1 MKLVRK
7 ENKETYTKFYNMWH
21 SMMQRCYYIKNSSY
35 KNYGEKGITVNE
47 RWHKFENFI
56 EDIDKVEGFNL
67 EKIMNSELELDKD
80 IKFNNNNNNNNKNS
94 TKEYSL
100 SNCKFVSKSENSGN
114 RLNNKLTVAV
124 DLKCEEVYIFKNRED
139 FCRKTNINSRDAF
152 NSIKNPGK
160 VSVKNKRWY
169 FFHLED
175 FDLEKIDKRL
185 IIEKIDPVND
195 LVVESIIDLPKY
207 NIKNGYR
214 KDGIHAVLGGRQKI
228 YKGFKYKRKF
238 IDRYKS
244 STTIERKFNK
254 LLEELN
260 RVE

>member
-21 SMMQRCYYIKNSSY
+21 SMMQRCYYTKNSSY
-35 KNYGEKGITVNE
+35 KNDGEKGITVNE
-47 RWHKFENFI
+47 RWHKF
-56 EDIDKVEGFNL
+56 
-67 EKIMNSELELDKD
+67 SELELDKD
-80 IKFNNNNNNNNKNS
+80 IKFNNKNS

-114 RLNNKLTVAV
+114 RLNNKVTVAV
-124 DLKCEEVYIFKNRED
+124 DLKCEEIYIFKNRED

-160 VSVKNKRWY
+160 VFVKNKRWY

-175 FDLEKIDKRL
+175 FDLDKIDKRL
-185 IIEKIDPVND
+185 IIEKIDPVSD

-214 KDGIHAVLGGRQKI
+214 KDGIHAVLGGRQKT

-260 RVE
+260 QVE